1 VEVEGA
7 GAGFVYITIVDGFF
21 IVENVDILG
30 RAVGLRVKEETEGS
44 TVRLAVVWARH
55 IVTMMKR
62 VKSNFPFMLN

>member
-1 VEVEGA
+1 MEVEGA

-44 TVRLAVVWARH
+44 TFRLAVVWARH